1 MFFDFGVDF
10 DMISQSV
17 EAGKALATVLTF
29 EGLLLVVPD
38 HVQVQ
43 AVGPG
48 EGLVADA
55 ALERFLP

>member
-10 DMISQSV
+10 DMISQRV

-48 EGLVADA
+48 KGLVADA